1 MPCRT
6 ALAKLASVQEVT
18 TPGATAH
25 GQFGEDELLDQIFGG
40 LSHGYCAEIGAYD
53 GVTGS
58 ASYRFEQRGWQCLLV
73 EPIPALFEQI
83 KAHRR
88 CLAVNCA
95 VSAQE
100 GEATFFIAESFE
112 QISGLD
118 MTAEQRDWIG
128 GEGGAVQEITVRTAT
143 LDSLLEEAGF
153 PELQFVTIDVEGH
166 EADVLSGFTLERHR
180 PRILIVEDNTV
191 EGNKLVAAHLTS
203 RGYVHF
209 RRTGVN
215 EWYAHES
222 DAELVRPDAVRRLAR
237 EVARERWAR
246 RRRHYTHR
254 VAAAVGSRL
263 PASVTRPLR
272 APFDALRRRA
282 VNRD

>member
-1 MPCRT
+1 MP
-6 ALAKLASVQEVT
+6 VT
-18 TPGATAH
+18 SPDETSHA
-25 GQFGEDELLDQIFGG
+25 QFREDELLEEIFGDRA
-40 LSHGYCAEIGAYD
+40 HGYCAEIGAYD
-53 GVTGS
+53 GRTGS
-58 ASYRFEQRGWQCLLV
+58 ASYRFEQRGWECLLV

-83 KAHRR
+83 KAHRS

-95 VSAQE
+95 VSSEE
-100 GEATFFIAESFE
+100 GEATFFIAEHFE

-118 MTAEQRDWIG
+118 MTAEQRDWID
-128 GEGGAVQEITVRTAT
+128 GEGGTVQEITVRTAT
-143 LDSLLEEAGF
+143 LDTLLEEAGF
-153 PELQFVTIDVEGH
+153 PELQFITIDVEGH
-166 EADVLSGFTLERHR
+166 EADVLGGFTLERHR
-180 PRILIVEDNTV
+180 PRVVIVEDNTV
-191 EGNKLVAAHLTS
+191 EGNKPMAAHLQS
-203 RGYVHF
+203 HGYVHF

-222 DAELVRPDAVRRLAR
+222 DSELVQPEAVRRLAR

-272 APFDALRRRA
+272 APFDALRRRTA
-282 VNRD
+282 RRN